1 MPVLPQNVQSEHG
14 ALQGSW
20 PGVSRCRE
28 DGGEVGG
35 VSGRAKGGGG
45 PGGGAA
51 GAGPL
56 GRALLVPRVPVAP
69 RGASAHAVALR
80 TAQP

>member
-1 MPVLPQNVQSEHG
+1 MLVLPQNVQSEHG

-20 PGVSRCRE
+20 PGVSRRRE

-45 PGGGAA
+45 PEVERQELGCWGG
-51 GAGPL
+51 
-56 GRALLVPRVPVAP
+56 RCWS
-69 RGASAHAVALR
+69 RGSPWRPGEPAR
-80 TAQP
+80 TL